1 MQGAVHRRIRGSLKM
16 AAYGPQSVKAM
27 GQAFDE
33 AWVLIAANFG
43 TPEETEI
50 ARLLLA
56 EAILSVATRGSCDVV
71 ALKSGALRALAMD
84 YRHRSQS
91 QPAQPLTGNNRRTRP
106 C

>member
-1 MQGAVHRRIRGSLKM
+1 M

-33 AWVLIAANFG
+33 AWVLIAGNFG

-56 EAILSVATRGSCDVV
+56 EAVLSAATKGSCDVV
-71 ALKSGALRALAMD
+71 ALKSGALHALAMD
-84 YRHRSQS
+84 YGYRSQL
-91 QPAQPLTGNNRRTRP
+91 QPAQTLSPEMAGALIRSKLRHRHRAS
-106 C
+106 

>member
-1 MQGAVHRRIRGSLKM
+1 M
-16 AAYGPQSVKAM
+16 KAM

-56 EAILSVATRGSCDVV
+56 EAILAAATRGSCDVV

-91 QPAQPLTGNNRRTRP
+91 HPAQPLTGNNHRTRP

>member
-1 MQGAVHRRIRGSLKM
+1 M

-33 AWVLIAANFG
+33 AWILIASQFG

-56 EAILSVATRGSCDVV
+56 EAILSAATKGGCDVV
-71 ALKSGALRALAMD
+71 ALKAGALQALAMD
-84 YRHRSQS
+84 YPYRSRS
-91 QPAQPLTGNNRRTRP
+91 RPAQAFTRYNGRP
-106 C
+106 RPF

>member
-1 MQGAVHRRIRGSLKM
+1 M

-33 AWVLIAANFG
+33 AWVLIAGTFS

-56 EAILSVATRGSCDVV
+56 EAILSVATEGSCDVV
-71 ALKSGALRALAMD
+71 ALKTGALHALAMD
-84 YRHRSQS
+84 YRYRSHIP
-91 QPAQPLTGNNRRTRP
+91 PAPALVGNSGRSNPLSRRDCTP
-106 C
+106 

>member
-1 MQGAVHRRIRGSLKM
+1 M

-33 AWVLIAANFG
+33 AWLLIAQNFS

-56 EAILSVATRGSCDVV
+56 EAILSVATKGGCDVV
-71 ALKSGALRALAMD
+71 ALKSDALQALAMD
-84 YRHRSQS
+84 YRCRAQI
-91 QPAQPLTGNNRRTRP
+91 QPVQAFRGNNGRTRP
-106 C
+106 L